1 VSALVLCAGAG
12 AGDVGVVELGA
23 VVACGGVMGVIICV
37 WFSLC
42 GAAKCQE
49 GYFRTPSPT
58 PLTKASSMGY
68 NRKQQSGTSKSRKWG
83 HAMITKAVIGIM
95 QNLTLR
101 SNLAGGANICLPSF
115 LLALLPLLMQ
125 GLSRVSNPKA
135 SSSVPAS
142 ASLGNVLLKR
152 TAIARAHSL

>member
-1 VSALVLCAGAG
+1 
-12 AGDVGVVELGA
+12 
-23 VVACGGVMGVIICV
+23 
-37 WFSLC
+37 
-42 GAAKCQE
+42 
-49 GYFRTPSPT
+49 
-58 PLTKASSMGY
+58 MGY
-68 NRKQQSGTSKSRKWG
+68 NRE
-83 HAMITKAVIGIM
+83 AMITKAVIGIM

-142 ASLGNVLLKR
+142 ASLGNVLLKL